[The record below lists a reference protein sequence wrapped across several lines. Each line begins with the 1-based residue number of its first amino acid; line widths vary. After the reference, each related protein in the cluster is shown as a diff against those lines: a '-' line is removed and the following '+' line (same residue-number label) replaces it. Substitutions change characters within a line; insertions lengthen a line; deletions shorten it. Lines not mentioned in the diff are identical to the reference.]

1 MKSGS
6 VLKSPVVIGAVHPK
20 VVLNMLPDG
29 AAKPSYRRLVS
40 KMVDTDGMFCAHVS
54 VDASS
59 HEAIPYNIFKIH
71 TEKNGY
77 ILNLKYYQLRE
88 SERDGKNLLTIL
100 TSGEY
105 ERWQNWEHTKTGRR
119 GGDYVREKENRAW
132 CLIREAEDIFGP
144 LHGAKLLD
152 AYTPLTT
159 RDWVNSPQGSAY
171 GVLRSSNQLLE
182 ASILNRTSVKGLFIA
197 GQSVMA
203 PGILG
208 TILGSLGT
216 VKLIIGPERYDKMFK
231 HLRLE
236 KRDTGRHEEIF
247 I

>member
-1 MKSGS
+1 M
-6 VLKSPVVIGAVHPK
+6 LRRRTRAISP
-20 VVLNMLPDG
+20 
-29 AAKPSYRRLVS
+29 
-40 KMVDTDGMFCAHVS
+40 
-54 VDASS
+54 SS
-59 HEAIPYNIFKIH
+59 
-71 TEKNGY
+71 
-77 ILNLKYYQLRE
+77 R
-88 SERDGKNLLTIL
+88 
-100 TSGEY
+100 
-105 ERWQNWEHTKTGRR
+105 NWK
-119 GGDYVREKENRAW
+119 
-132 CLIREAEDIFGP
+132 
-144 LHGAKLLD
+144 
-152 AYTPLTT
+152 PLTT

-236 KRDTGRHEEIF
+236 KRDTGRHEEIL

>member
-1 MKSGS
+1 M
-6 VLKSPVVIGAVHPK
+6 
-20 VVLNMLPDG
+20 
-29 AAKPSYRRLVS
+29 
-40 KMVDTDGMFCAHVS
+40 
-54 VDASS
+54 
-59 HEAIPYNIFKIH
+59 
-71 TEKNGY
+71 
-77 ILNLKYYQLRE
+77 
-88 SERDGKNLLTIL
+88 LTIL

-171 GVLRSSNQLLE
+171 GVLRSSDQLLE
-182 ASILNRTSVKGLFIA
+182 ASILNRISVKGLFLA

-231 HLRLE
+231 HLSLE
-236 KRDTGRHEEIF
+236 K
-247 I
+247 